1 MTKIKLE
8 VLLWFALILRDRGV
22 LTTCFQSGLR
32 GVLVGI
38 QIFLRC
44 FTQNYTLFS
53 VGIRMKEDE
62 IPIVWPS
69 FPSRVY

>member
-44 FTQNYTLFS
+44 FTKIYTSSL
-53 VGIRMKEDE
+53 VGIRMKEYE
-62 IPIVWPS
+62 TPIV
-69 FPSRVY
+69 